1 MSRYVLTSSAVEDLR
16 QIMAYLA
23 TEASEEIA
31 QRIEQ
36 KLFACFE
43 DLATNP
49 GLGHRR
55 SDLTERPV
63 VFFPVYPYLVI
74 YQRDV
79 SPIVIHAILHGARD
93 VKQMFE
99 IRQI

>member
-1 MSRYVLTSSAVEDLR
+1 MSRYALTSSAVEDLR
-16 QIMAYLA
+16 EIMVYLA
-23 TEASEEIA
+23 MEVGEQVA
-31 QRIEQ
+31 QRVEQ

-55 SDLTERPV
+55 SDLTARPV

-79 SPIVIHAILHGARD
+79 SPIMIHAILHGARD
-93 VKQMFE
+93 IRHTFGT
-99 IRQI
+99 RQI